1 MKHSRPLLSVLALLL
16 VIAVI
21 FGVITVVER
30 AESNRQAAL
39 LQEKAAQLSQ
49 SLWTDENTISIDGDT
64 LGFDHRLE
72 TFLFVGTDLSGG
84 QQIGSSDL
92 RRQPMAD
99 FILLMV
105 LDHTRNSI
113 GYLQIDRNTIT
124 PVNALDEK
132 GAVVGTRPLQIC
144 TAHWYGGTQ
153 EMAVDNLSLA
163 VRHYLGDLENI
174 DGYYVISMR
183 DIELLNNAV
192 GGVDITLSE
201 DLTDADPEFTKG
213 ATLHLTDEQA
223 ERYLRARMDLPDA
236 TNAARMTRQRT
247 YMTALFASVRQKC
260 VEDPQFA
267 LSLWNTLRSAAFTN
281 MNGNDFS
288 RIAQKLIKGE
298 NQGIRTVE
306 GETVEGLRIGDG
318 IPHEEFTA
326 DTDSL
331 KEQLIQLFSLVP
343 VDVPEED
350 GGEEDDEEDEED
362 AEPEDPDDVS
372 EALPDDPDG
381 EEDDEDD
388 GEEIWIEDE
397 PDEEDAPDTE
407 SDAAEMNEEEKGGEP
422 QP

>member
-1 MKHSRPLLSVLALLL
+1 MKHSRPLLSVLTLLL

-30 AESNRQAAL
+30 AEESRRSAL
-39 LQEKAAQLSQ
+39 LQDQAAQLSQ
-49 SLWTDENTISIDGDT
+49 SLWTDENTISIDDDT

-84 QQIGSSDL
+84 QPIGSSDL

-113 GYLQIDRNTIT
+113 GYLQIDRNTVT

-132 GAVVGTRPLQIC
+132 GAVIGTRPLQIC
-144 TAHWYGGTQ
+144 TAHWYGGTP
-153 EMAVDNLSLA
+153 EMAAENLDTA

-174 DGYYVISMR
+174 DGYYVIGMR

-192 GGVDITLSE
+192 GGVDITLTE
-201 DLTDADPEFTKG
+201 DLTDADPAFTEG
-213 ATLHLTDEQA
+213 AALHLTDEQA

-236 TNAARMTRQRT
+236 TNEARMARQRT
-247 YMTALFASVRQKC
+247 YMTALFSSVRQKC
-260 VEDPQFA
+260 LADPQFA
-267 LSLWNTLRSAAFTN
+267 LTLWNTLRSAAFTN

-288 RIAQKLIKGE
+288 RIAQKMIKGE

-306 GETVEGLRIGDG
+306 GETVEGFRIGDG

-326 DTDSL
+326 DPDSL
-331 KEQLIQLFSLVP
+331 KQQLTQLFSLVP
-343 VDVPEED
+343 VDIPDEDGEGEEEEED
-350 GGEEDDEEDEED
+350 GED

-372 EALPDDPDG
+372 EALPDDPDV
-381 EEDDEDD
+381 EEDDD

-397 PDEEDAPDTE
+397 PDEEDAPDAQ
-407 SDAAEMNEEEKGGEP
+407 SNDPAEMNEEEKGGEP